1 MSRRRQ
7 AAPRN
12 PSKPRVRRSKPR
24 HLSRAGE
31 LFIAPDGQL
40 RLADKSLE
48 QVIIETDRVE
58 CLGLTFDSEDA
69 RRQHFLARLRDFL
82 TDPEFRK
89 TPGFPVASD
98 EDILRLS
105 DPPYFT
111 ACPNPFLEEFVRHH
125 GRELDPGE
133 VYRREPFAVDVSV
146 GKTDQLYRAHS
157 YHTKVPHLAIV
168 PSILH
173 YTRPGDI
180 VLDGFA
186 GSGMTGVA
194 VQWCQSAPRS
204 YRQTIEEKW
213 KEQGR
218 AAPEWGARR
227 AVLNDLGLAAT
238 FIAANYNLPF
248 DVRVFAKEAQ
258 RLLDDVERESGWMYE
273 TLHTDGKTKGRINYT
288 VWSQVFSCPECGGE
302 VVFLDEALDEKSK
315 RVRDEF
321 PCPTCRAALTK
332 DNLEPT
338 FETIMDAASGHPW
351 KRIRLRPSLIHYS
364 VGGTHHEKSPSNRD
378 LEVLDRVGKL
388 PFPGEVPTDRFPI
401 EDMYHGS
408 RLGPKGFTCVHHMF
422 LPRAAQSLAALWR
435 KATAEPDT
443 RLRNMLLF
451 FVEQAIWGMSLFNR
465 YQPIQ
470 QGRPG
475 GSQVNRQLSGVYY
488 VSSQISEVSPHYNLQ
503 LKLRRLVQHA
513 FVHPVAS
520 AGLAM
525 IATGSC
531 AQLPLPNNSVDY
543 IFTDPP
549 FGENIYYADLNL
561 LVEAWH
567 RVRTSAESEAIVDRV
582 KKKGMHEYQELMTQC
597 FTTYCRVLKPGRW
610 MTVVF
615 HNSSNA
621 VWNAIQEAMLAG
633 GFVVADV
640 RTLDKQQGS
649 YRQVTST
656 AVKQDLVISAYKP
669 NGGLEKRFALAA
681 GTEDSVWDFVRTHLQ
696 QLPRFVATPDGRAE
710 VIAERQ
716 AHFLYDRMVAFH
728 VLRGVTVPLSKAEFT
743 GGLIQRFPERDGMH
757 FLADQAAE
765 YDRRRMTVSGVRQ
778 LELFVT
784 DESSAIQWLRQE
796 LGNKP
801 YTLQELTPKFMQ
813 EAQRAWNEHEETLEL
828 RHLLEQNFLA
838 YSGTGPIPEPI
849 WSWMQKS
856 SSLRPIMND
865 QTREAANTRLRTEAR
880 DRWYIPDTNRATD
893 LEKIRERALLKD
905 FDTYRQAPQKT
916 LRSFRIEAVRAGFR
930 AAWATRDYATILAVA
945 DKLPEEV
952 LQEDPQL
959 LMWYDQ
965 ALARSGADGGT
976 V

>member
-1 MSRRRQ
+1 MAKRRKAGVKGASASRERT
-7 AAPRN
+7 
-12 PSKPRVRRSKPR
+12 
-24 HLSRAGE
+24 LRARAKDRTGE
-31 LFIAPDGQL
+31 LFIEAGGQL
-40 RLADKSLE
+40 RLAAKAAE
-48 QVIIETDRVE
+48 QVALEAGRVE
-58 CLGLTFDSEDA
+58 CLGLTFESEDA
-69 RRQHFLARLRDFL
+69 RRQHFLDRLREEL
-82 TDPEFRK
+82 KDPEFRK
-89 TPGFPVASD
+89 IPGFPAGTD

-111 ACPNPFLEEFVRHH
+111 ACSNPFLDEFVRHH
-125 GRELDPGE
+125 ARLFDPAE

-146 GKTDQLYRAHS
+146 GKTDPLYKAHA
-157 YHTKVPHLAIV
+157 YHTKVPHLAMV

-173 YTRPGDI
+173 YTRPGNI

-194 VQWCQSAPRS
+194 VQWCESAPKS
-204 YRQTIEEKW
+204 YRQTVEQEW
-213 KEQGR
+213 KQEGR

-227 AVLNDLGLAAT
+227 VVLNDLGPAAT
-238 FIAANYNLPF
+238 LIAANYNLPF
-248 DVRVFAKEAQ
+248 DVRAFASKAQ
-258 RLLDDVERESGWMYE
+258 RILDDVARELGWMYE
-273 TLHTDGKTKGRINYT
+273 TLHTDGKTKGRINYS
-288 VWSQVFSCPECGGE
+288 VWSQVFSCPDCSGE
-302 VVFLDEALDEKSK
+302 VVFLEEALDEETK

-321 PCPTCRAALTK
+321 PCPNCRVTLTRRRV
-332 DNLEPT
+332 EPLHESRFDPVIQT
-338 FETIMDAASGHPW
+338 VIRVPTRRPVLINYSIGKAKHEKVPDAA
-351 KRIRLRPSLIHYS
+351 
-364 VGGTHHEKSPSNRD
+364 D
-378 LEVLDRVGKL
+378 LAVLERVAAQPL
-388 PFPGEVPTDRFPI
+388 PPEVPTDALPYMHMTHERARMDQAGI
-401 EDMYHGS
+401 TH
-408 RLGPKGFTCVHHMF
+408 VHHFF
-422 LPRAAQSLAALWR
+422 LPRPALALAALWR
-435 KATAEPDT
+435 KAIAESDT

-451 FVEQAIWGMSLFNR
+451 FVEQAIWGMSVLNR
-465 YQPIQ
+465 YSPAHF
-470 QGRPG
+470 
-475 GSQVNRQLSGVYY
+475 SQVNRQLSGVYY
-488 VSSQISEVSPHYNLQ
+488 VASQHSEVSPWYILAG
-503 LKLRRLVQHA
+503 KLSRLGSA
-513 FVHPVAS
+513 FARQISVDGAAAVTT
-520 AGLAM
+520 GTC
-525 IATGSC
+525 AT
-531 AQLPLPNNSVDY
+531 LPIPDSLVDY

-549 FGENIYYADLNL
+549 FGENIYYADLNF
-561 LVEAWH
+561 LVESWH
-567 RVRTSAESEAIVDRV
+567 RVRTNAEPEAIVDRAR
-582 KKKGMHEYQELMTQC
+582 KKGLHEYQELMTQC
-597 FTTYCRVLKPGRW
+597 FTEYCRVLKPGRW

-681 GTEDSVWDFVRTHLQ
+681 GTEDGVWDFVRTHLQ
-696 QLPRFVATPDGRAE
+696 QLPRFVATADGRAE

-728 VLRGVTVPLSKAEFT
+728 VLRGVTVPLAKAEFT
-743 GGLIQRFPERDGMH
+743 AGLVQRFPERDGMH
-757 FLADQAAE
+757 FLPDQAAE
-765 YDRRRMTVSGVRQ
+765 YDRRRMTVSGIRQ

-813 EAQRAWNEHEETLEL
+813 EAQRAWNEHEQTLEL

-838 YSGTGPIPEPI
+838 YSGTGPIPEPL
-849 WSWMQKS
+849 WTWMQKS
-856 SSLRPIMND
+856 SALRTMMKG
-865 QTREAANTRLRTEAR
+865 QTPDAANTRLRTEVK
-880 DRWYIPDTNRATD
+880 DRWYVPDPNRATD